1 MDTVIDDNKYKYFTR
16 KTKIVCTAGP
26 ACWDEVSKP
35 RPITMYKSGCQM
47 PLPILSPSQT
57 WFSLIVTS
65 NWLAKDIT
73 KQLEQCKLGKLSKHI
88 SYADD
93 CSGRL
98 SNMN

>member
-1 MDTVIDDNKYKYFTR
+1 MVFSNCYF
-16 KTKIVCTAGP
+16 
-26 ACWDEVSKP
+26 
-35 RPITMYKSGCQM
+35 Q
-47 PLPILSPSQT
+47 
-57 WFSLIVTS
+57 
-65 NWLAKDIT
+65 LARQDIT

>member
-65 NWLAKDIT
+65 NWLAKT
-73 KQLEQCKLGKLSKHI
+73 SPSSLNNASWVSSQNTSAMPMTVV
-88 SYADD
+88 AD
-93 CSGRL
+93 
-98 SNMN
+98 